1 MAIEHG
7 HLYPFIVDLL
17 IYPLKM
23 MMFHSHVSLPEGNYG
38 ELGRVLTGDYDH
50 ISHDGD
56 YIQDIAT
63 SYFN

>member
-1 MAIEHG
+1 
-7 HLYPFIVDLL
+7 
-17 IYPLKM
+17 M

-38 ELGRVLTGDYDH
+38 ELGLVLTGDYDH

-56 YIQDIAT
+56 YIQDITT